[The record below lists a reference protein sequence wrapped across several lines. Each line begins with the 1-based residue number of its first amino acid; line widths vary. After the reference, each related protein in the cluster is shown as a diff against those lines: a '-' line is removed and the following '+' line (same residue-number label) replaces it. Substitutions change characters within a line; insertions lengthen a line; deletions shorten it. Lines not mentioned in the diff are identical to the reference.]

1 MMVKARLRPIAVC
14 ISVLVGML
22 GFFSGCTNDDNAN
35 ANVSS
40 SDNANA
46 KTDIIANADGS
57 SNENTNVKTDV
68 IAKADTIPENVIKND
83 PYGFYNKVQL
93 NQTKDE
99 VDSTLDLNTKVD
111 ISENAYVYT
120 DEITGYGVS
129 VSYNSANQ
137 VISKTIAYP
146 KNADIA
152 SLSNAKV
159 TEDQVAVIAE
169 GMTYNDVKNL
179 LGSDGVEVSRMQNTE
194 LNNEP
199 TYIRMWI
206 NEDETA
212 IMVAF
217 VGNDEIVYK
226 AKFLTK

>member
-1 MMVKARLRPIAVC
+1 MDQRSDVMKDRRKLMMVKARLRPIAVC

-22 GFFSGCTNDDNAN
+22 GFFSGCTNDDNTNAKVSPSAN
-35 ANVSS
+35 T
-40 SDNANA
+40 NA
-46 KTDIIANADGS
+46 KTDVTAN
-57 SNENTNVKTDV
+57 
-68 IAKADTIPENVIKND
+68 ADTIPENTIKNE

-93 NQTKDE
+93 NQTKNE
-99 VDSTLDLNTKVD
+99 VESMLDLNTKVD
-111 ISENAYVYT
+111 INENSYVYT
-120 DEITGYGVS
+120 DEKTGFGVS

-159 TEDQVAVIAE
+159 TEDQVAVITE
-169 GMTYNDVKNL
+169 GMTYIDVKNL
-179 LGSDGVEVSRMQNTE
+179 LGSDGVEISRMQNTD
-194 LNNEP
+194 LNNES

-212 IMVAF
+212 IIVSF
-217 VGNDEIVYK
+217 VRNEKIVYK